1 MSQMLE
7 IVRHYALGIRNG
19 RKAADALKH
28 LKSEIEELEVEV
40 ENGGAGVDGV
50 KGEVMDVINCALD
63 ILFLV
68 HPEVSMDELDALMEA
83 KCAKWVRKYAKA
95 DHEQISAESPSG
107 GDVIRELHAAG
118 MSDHRIS
125 LLAGAELNSVERIR
139 RGSMSFRAIQVR
151 LSEVVPV
158 LRVAVEGDLSRL
170 PCVIDWP
177 DTEGVSLQ
185 DLLSKPVV
193 DLERVRRC
201 IDDLSNGTGRLGSPE
216 IDGMSLERQANAEM
230 GV

>member
-19 RKAADALKH
+19 RKPADALAH
-28 LKSEIEELEVEV
+28 LKSEVEELEVEV
-40 ENGGAGVDGV
+40 ENGGEGVDGI

-68 HPEVSMDELDALMEA
+68 HPEVTMDELDALMEA
-83 KCAKWVRKYAKA
+83 KCAKWIRKYAKA

-107 GDVIRELHAAG
+107 STVIRELHAAG

-125 LLAGAELNSVERIR
+125 LLAGVELNSVERIL
-139 RGSMSFRAIQVR
+139 RGSMSFLEVQKR
-151 LSEVVPV
+151 LNEVVPV
-158 LRVAVEGDLSRL
+158 LRDAVDGDLSRL
-170 PCVIDWP
+170 SYVIDAP
-177 DTEGVSLQ
+177 DVDGVALQ
-185 DLLSKPVV
+185 DLVSAPVV

-201 IDDLSNGTGRLGSPE
+201 IEDLSNGTGKLWSPE
-216 IDGMSLERQANAEM
+216 IVGMSERRLSRAAM
-230 GV
+230 GE